1 MILTIAERIGSVAG
15 SQQGMLA
22 KRPESEVTPL
32 QLGWGICHACFTN
45 DLILFPSSDTWW
57 ALLVSD
63 TGDDGVFICSV

>member
-32 QLGWGICHACFTN
+32 QLG
-45 DLILFPSSDTWW
+45 
-57 ALLVSD
+57 
-63 TGDDGVFICSV
+63 